1 MTDKNQAIIDLFRS
15 EFADFE
21 HFPKEPTKVELK
33 CNCHASCKVDV
44 SREASYTGIL
54 GDTNTDIMI
63 VAESPSTKNGNGCF
77 LGGNINHLLNGN
89 DKNLKS
95 LINFITNYD
104 AQKRHPYFT
113 DTIKCGLEKT
123 REKEK
128 LNPRKDN
135 CTQKFLLKEI
145 DIIQPKLIVCLGSH
159 SYVILAQLKKDEK
172 INKGIEL
179 VKVHHYSNRASLTLT
194 IEDKENII
202 WPIQFKMLNKRDAA
216 EKALTIKHLGEMINR
231 IEHE

>member
-1 MTDKNQAIIDLFRS
+1 MTDKNKKIIELFQN

-21 HFPKEPTKVELK
+21 TFPAEQIKSKFK
-33 CNCHASCKVDV
+33 CNCSELCKVNL
-44 SREASYTGIL
+44 SKEAAYTGII

-63 VAESPSTKNGNGCF
+63 VAESPSTKYDAGCF
-77 LGGNINHLLNGN
+77 LGGNINSLLSGK

-95 LINFITNYD
+95 LIRFIINYD
-104 AQKRHPYFT
+104 KQKRQPYFT

-128 LNPRKDN
+128 LTLRNKN

-145 DIIQPKLIVCLGSH
+145 EIIQPKLIICLGSH
-159 SYVILAQLKKDEK
+159 SFETLNRYKDEGK
-172 INKGIEL
+172 ISNEIEL
-179 VKVHHYSNRASLTLT
+179 VKLHHYSNRASLTLT

-202 WPIQFKMLNKRDAA
+202 WPIQFKMLSKKQALQ
-216 EKALTIKHLGEMINR
+216 KALTIKHLEEMINK
-231 IEHE
+231 IQYE